1 MNVACLV
8 LAGIIVGGVMAGGM
22 YAVGFL
28 LKRMDEEY
36 ERAKNEVSEG
46 YFEEVTAKRREDEE
60 DRKQLERLRKAIY
73 E

>member
-28 LKRMDEEY
+28 LRW
-36 ERAKNEVSEG
+36 
-46 YFEEVTAKRREDEE
+46 EDEE
-60 DRKQLERLRKAIY
+60 DRKQLERLRRAMY